1 VKLISRISLAGLIG
15 FLFSLAFGWLF
26 LGLTD
31 RPALDQALLLLIP
44 SGAFGWLIFC
54 IMEMPAGRLAG
65 FFKPSISSTDV
76 SAFVR
81 EHLAGLLL
89 GLLFFC
95 VYFYIGLQL
104 NPIDVDTV
112 DNFLDADNSSWMR
125 RIAGPDGHSLEMRGP
140 HPFAYLIFRPF
151 GLLLDLFTRNFAL
164 AAILLNALAGGLCV
178 FLTWMYFKRHTQNSI
193 YAFLIAGLLGLS
205 TAHFFFGSVV
215 ETYIFSALFLILFFV
230 LLQRNDTA
238 VGSLVFVSL
247 ITFGITLTNFIQT
260 LIGFVVARPRMK
272 EVIRFA
278 GVTLSLGVILSLV
291 HAALYP
297 ASKLFFLPSDAQ
309 TEEEFAFSPV
319 GEPSWRVIG
328 RVILLIRT
336 VVLYAFVAP
345 KPYVFIN
352 EVGGTFP
359 RFNFFKI
366 APETFSYSSYNG
378 LGNLLILAWAI
389 LLFAAGLL
397 FLIDMFRSR
406 KVDIRLGLL
415 LCVLFNFCLH
425 LYYGYEPF
433 LYSPD
438 WAYALIFFAALS
450 LAPLAGN
457 KYFQAGMFLFV
468 AGLAVNQVQFFQF
481 IFKTIAPF
489 LK

>member
-1 VKLISRISLAGLIG
+1 MGFA
-15 FLFSLAFGWLF
+15 FLFLDLF
-26 LGLTD
+26 D
-31 RPALDQALLLLIP
+31 RPSLDQALLLLLP
-44 SGAFGWLIFC
+44 TGALGWLIFS
-54 IMEMPAGRLAG
+54 IMDTPKEILPRW
-65 FFKPSISSTDV
+65 FKFSISPVDV
-76 SAFVR
+76 SAFIR

-89 GLLFFC
+89 ALLFFC
-95 VYFYIGLQL
+95 AYFYIGLQL
-104 NPIDVDTV
+104 NPVDLDTV
-112 DNFLDADNSSWMR
+112 DNFLDADNSAWMQ
-125 RIAGPDGHSLEMRGP
+125 RIADPAGASLEMRGP

-151 GLLLDLFTRNFAL
+151 GLLLEIFTQNFVLSAV
-164 AAILLNALAGGLCV
+164 LLNVFAGAACV
-178 FLTWMYFKRHTQNSI
+178 FLTWVYFKRHTQNSV
-193 YAFLIAGLLGLS
+193 YALLIAGLLGLS

-230 LLQRNDTA
+230 LLQRNDTTT
-238 VGSLVFVSL
+238 GGLVFISL

-278 GVTLSLGVILSLV
+278 GLTLSLGVILSLI

-336 VVLYAFVAP
+336 VFLYAFVAP

-378 LGNLLILAWAI
+378 FGNLLILVWAM

-397 FLIDMFRSR
+397 FLIDLFRSR

-415 LCVLFNFCLH
+415 VCVIFNFCLH

-438 WAYALIFFAALS
+438 WAYALIFFTALS

-457 KYFQAGMFLFV
+457 KFFQTGMLLFV